1 MRLTDLPLYLPLERA
16 AEEYELAV
24 ERLHDAVT
32 AGDVHAVKT
41 TWGEVLVRSQD
52 AGRVDLDSK
61 LAKIDLDEE
70 LQKRPIRSTVAADKY
85 GVSQRSL
92 SNWAY
97 NGLVSILERGPRL
110 LVLDEAEVKQA
121 AQVFLLAK
129 ERTGSYVVA
138 GRALKRILSKEDGDG
153 NGGAS

>member
-61 LAKIDLDEE
+61 LTEIDLDEE
-70 LQKRPIRSTVAADKY
+70 LRGRAIRGTAAADKY

-97 NGLVSILERGPRL
+97 GGLVSILERGPRL
-110 LVLDEAEVKQA
+110 LVLDEAEVKRA
-121 AQVFLLAK
+121 AEVFHLAK
-129 ERTGSYVVA
+129 KRTGSYVVA
-138 GRALKRILSKEDGDG
+138 GRALKRVLTKEDGDG
-153 NGGAS
+153 NGGTS